1 MTKTTKIIIGAS
13 LVVISTVM
21 TAVGIKTRNTKV
33 TNMIVDKIE
42 KPIENKED

>member
-1 MTKTTKIIIGAS
+1 MTNTAKIIISAS

-21 TAVGIKTRNTKV
+21 TAVGIKTLNTTV

-42 KPIENKED
+42 IPVENN